1 MSDPK
6 IQIYSTGICP
16 YCVAAKH
23 FLVSRGLAF
32 EEIRIDKDPVR
43 RDEMLT
49 RSNHRRTVPQIFIN
63 DTHVGGFEDMIAME
77 RAGRLAPLLAGGT

>member
-1 MSDPK
+1 MSNAK
-6 IQIYSTGICP
+6 IEMYSTGICP
-16 YCVAAKH
+16 YCVAAKS
-23 FLVSRGLAF
+23 FFVSRGLTF
-32 EEIRIDKDPVR
+32 EEFRIDKDPGR

-63 DTHVGGFEDMIAME
+63 GTHVGGFEDMIAME